1 MSASVDPLSG
11 IAPLSWASGSWTGP
25 SGSLLSPTVAAQ
37 SSDQLLPTQQR
48 NVTPCQAFGGKRSG
62 GSGARRSKKGSVDL
76 RLAGPSD
83 RSRVAQRLLRAA
95 GLGAGVGGGSFFVG
109 NGPAHALR
117 LWPFP
122 SGKRKARDPKDRKR
136 ILILMSDTGGGHRA
150 SAEAIRTGFQ
160 ELYGNEFHVDIVD
173 LWTNYTKWPFNQLPK
188 SYSFLVKNSF
198 LWRLGYYFQQP
209 RIVHVPVQR
218 FAAAWV
224 GSEVSKAFD
233 QYQPDLCVSVHPLM
247 QTLALRVLR
256 SRIRGGLQRPIPF
269 ATVVTDLTTC
279 HNVWFN
285 PNVTRCFVAT
295 PEARKLALHMGL
307 KDHQVVVHG
316 LPIRPA
322 FSHRFPSQRK
332 LRKHLGMD
340 RDLPAVMLVGGG
352 EGMGPVEKTVDA
364 IAAQLGSK
372 CQLIVIAGRN
382 KKLVKRLQ
390 RKQYPPGMKV
400 VINGFVDN
408 MPEWMTAADT
418 IVTKAG
424 PGTIAESLICNLP
437 ILLNDFVPCQE
448 HGNVPWVID
457 NGVGAFDRD
466 PVTVARI
473 LSDWFTVHRKQ
484 FDVMVERTK
493 KLAAPNALFK
503 IVADLAELAQIR
515 TVARGGADGVLSLP
529 ANWNRAEIQGQP
541 A

>member
-1 MSASVDPLSG
+1 MRASVDPLAG
-11 IAPLSWASGSWTGP
+11 IGPLSWASAGWAGP
-25 SGSLLSPTVAAQ
+25 ATSQAATSAAAQ
-37 SSDQLLPTQQR
+37 PVEPARLHDLRSP
-48 NVTPCQAFGGKRSG
+48 VPCQAALSKRSG
-62 GSGARRSKKGSVDL
+62 GSGGKRSRKGSINL
-76 RLAGPSD
+76 GLTGPSD
-83 RSRVAQRLLRAA
+83 RSRLAQRLLRAA
-95 GLGAGVGGGSFFVG
+95 GLGAGVGVGSFFAG
-109 NGPAHALR
+109 GGAGPAHALK

-122 SGKRKARDPKDRKR
+122 RSKRKARDPKDRRR

-150 SAEAIRTGFQ
+150 SAEAIRAGFEQ
-160 ELYGNEFHVDIVD
+160 LYGNEFHVDVVD
-173 LWTNYTKWPFNQLPK
+173 LWSNHTKWPFNQLPK

-218 FAAAWV
+218 ASAAWV
-224 GSEVSKAFD
+224 GHEVSKAFD
-233 QYQPDLCVSVHPLM
+233 QYQPDLCISVHPLM

-295 PEARKLALHMGL
+295 PEARIRALRMGL

-322 FSHRFPSQRK
+322 FSQRFPSPQK
-332 LRKHLGMD
+332 LRKQLGMD

-364 IAAQLGSK
+364 IAAEVGNK

-390 RKQYPPGMKV
+390 RKTYPEGMKV
-400 VINGFVDN
+400 IINGFVDN
-408 MPEWMTAADT
+408 MPEWMTASDT

-448 HGNVPWVID
+448 HGNVPWVIE
-457 NGVGAFDRD
+457 NGV
-466 PVTVARI
+466 
-473 LSDWFTVHRKQ
+473 S
-484 FDVMVERTK
+484 
-493 KLAAPNALFK
+493 AAPLSPQA
-503 IVADLAELAQIR
+503 
-515 TVARGGADGVLSLP
+515 ADGVRKLPCFDGSVMRLAGVVGNACKVLP
-529 ANWNRAEIQGQP
+529 ASP
-541 A
+541 